1 MTKQGLS
8 QVTQDAVLYWLDI
21 AWRCHIAALRTR
33 DLCVLTGVVYHPH
46 RASSM
51 RVTLH
56 WLARQGCVRRVKPG
70 WWARVEEGHAG

>member
-33 DLCVLTGVVYHPH
+33 DLCVLTGVVYHGKRH
-46 RASSM
+46 SSM

-56 WLARQGCVRRVKPG
+56 WLVGQGRIRRVKPG
-70 WWARVEEGHAG
+70 WWARRGER